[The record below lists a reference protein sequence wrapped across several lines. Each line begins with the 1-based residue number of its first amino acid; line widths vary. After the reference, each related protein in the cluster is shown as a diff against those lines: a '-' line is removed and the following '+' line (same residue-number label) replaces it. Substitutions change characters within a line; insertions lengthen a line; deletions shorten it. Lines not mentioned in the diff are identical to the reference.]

1 MARKKVNLQYIP
13 NASTRRG
20 TFKKRSRGMMK
31 KAGELSTLCG
41 VNASV
46 IIYEEGDSVPQV
58 FPSHSEAVD
67 ILNRFNN
74 MPELKQ
80 CKKTMDQES
89 FLLQRINK
97 LQDQVYKSMRDS
109 QEREIR
115 LLLHKAMSG
124 NLQDLAV
131 LSTEELTYVGCNVDA
146 HLKRIS
152 DRITKIRGQPPV
164 YQPSV
169 VHAPIPIISND
180 KNIIVPT
187 NMHMDQAPF
196 QQHDGW
202 LNMVSS
208 RGGDLG
214 ALVYNGFNNGCN
226 GTSVVGLKGDEMI
239 QPFDLGDGSSCQW
252 GAAHLGMSSS
262 NYPPM

>member
-1 MARKKVNLQYIP
+1 MARKKVNLQYIT
-13 NASTRRG
+13 NASTHRG

-31 KAGELSTLCG
+31 KACELSTLCG

-46 IIYEEGDSVPQV
+46 IIYDEGDSVPQV
-58 FPSHSEAVD
+58 FPSHSEAVA

-89 FLLQRINK
+89 FLLQRIDK
-97 LQDQVYKSMRDS
+97 LQDQVYKSRRDS

-115 LLLHKAMSG
+115 LLLHNAMSG

-131 LSTEELTYVGCNVDA
+131 LSTEELTYVGWNVDA

-152 DRITKIRGQPPV
+152 DRITKIRGQPLV

-169 VHAPIPIISND
+169 VHAPIPIISDD
-180 KNIIVPT
+180 KNTIGPT
-187 NMHMDQAPF
+187 NMYMDQAPF
-196 QQHDGW
+196 QQHEGW

-208 RGGDLG
+208 RGADLG
-214 ALVYNGFNNGCN
+214 AITYNGFNDGRN
-226 GTSVVGLKGDEMI
+226 GTSAVGFKGDEMI
-239 QPFDLGDGSSCQW
+239 QPFDLGDGSSCPW
-252 GAAHLGMSSS
+252 GATHPGLSSS
-262 NYPPM
+262 YFPPM